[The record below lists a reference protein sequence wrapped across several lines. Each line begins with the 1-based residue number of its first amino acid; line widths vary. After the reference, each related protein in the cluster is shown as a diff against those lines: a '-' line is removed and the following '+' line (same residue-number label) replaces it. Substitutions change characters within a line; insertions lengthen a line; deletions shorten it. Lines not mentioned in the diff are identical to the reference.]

1 MKVSGFTIQE
11 VERELQSLARNTQ
24 HDIAQIEELC
34 RYGCASTFDCD
45 ELDDLREKMQVYGVL
60 FDCLHNEF
68 VLKEGENDA

>member
-1 MKVSGFTIQE
+1 MNVSGFTIQE
-11 VERELQSLARNTQ
+11 VERELQSLARSAQ
-24 HDIAQIEELC
+24 KEIAEIEDLC

-68 VLKEGENDA
+68 SVKEGENDA